1 MRINLGAIASGI
13 ANKFVDSFNRADSA
27 TTLGTSDNGDV
38 WQTVNGTVGIGTNQA
53 SAFTAHS
60 GYPSAKVTVPSA
72 NVDILVNS
80 AAEGTGAL
88 LWATDSANW
97 WSVDT
102 YKYTYT
108 SCNAYGVNG
117 YYACGNAASNFTCIN
132 YNYYTSCT
140 GGYNVRGTCNGY
152 NHAYYKN
159 GTYCQAYNY
168 NCASWSTN
176 QGSCAY
182 GSTYSFNNAFC
193 ASGYYCASS
202 TTYFPTYLRILRSL
216 AGSVTSIVEAYLGNA
231 VGPQSLKVSVRGT
244 AITAVS
250 YTGTA
255 QDGATLN
262 TLTYD
267 ATGATVT
274 PQYGI
279 VFTPSTIN
287 EHNTI
292 DSVTINRVD

>member
-13 ANKFVDSFNRADSA
+13 INKFADSFNRASST
-27 TTLGTSDNGDV
+27 TTLGTSDNGNV
-38 WQTVNGTVGIGTNQA
+38 WQPVNGTVGITANHA
-53 SAFTAHS
+53 TAITAHS
-60 GYPSAKVTVPSA
+60 GYPSAKVTVPSK

-80 AAEGTGAL
+80 ASTGTGAL

-102 YKYTYT
+102 YKYTYST
-108 SCNAYGVNG
+108 CNAYGVNG
-117 YYACGNAASNFTCIN
+117 YYACGNAGSNFTCVN
-132 YNYYTSCT
+132 SFYVYSCT

-176 QGSCAY
+176 Y
-182 GSTYSFNNAFC
+182 GGCSYGYTYSYNNAFC
-193 ASGYYCASS
+193 ASGYYCAAS
-202 TTYFPTYLRILRSL
+202 TTYYPTYLRLIRSL
-216 AGSVTSIVEAYLGNA
+216 AGTVTSMAEAYLGDA
-231 VGPQSLKVSVRGT
+231 VGPGSLKVSVRDT

-250 YTGTA
+250 YTGSA
-255 QDGATLN
+255 QDGTALN
-262 TLTYD
+262 TLTYT

-279 VFTPSTIN
+279 VFTPSAVG
-287 EHNTI
+287 EYNTI